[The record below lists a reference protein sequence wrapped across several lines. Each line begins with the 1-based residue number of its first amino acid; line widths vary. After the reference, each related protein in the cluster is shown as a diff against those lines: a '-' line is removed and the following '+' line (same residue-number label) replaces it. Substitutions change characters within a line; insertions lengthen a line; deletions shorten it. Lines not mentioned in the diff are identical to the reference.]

1 MSNLP
6 APQLQHINYSWP
18 SLEDERLGVDL
29 KRKQGPS
36 ADDWERFR
44 PNIKR
49 LYVDEDLAL
58 VEVIKILAVE
68 YGHKAS

>member
-6 APQLQHINYSWP
+6 APQLQHTIYSWP
-18 SLEDERLGVDL
+18 SQEDERFGVDL
-29 KRKQGPS
+29 KTKQGPS

-44 PNIKR
+44 PIIKG

-58 VEVIKILAVE
+58 VEVIKILADE
-68 YGHKAS
+68 HGHKAS